1 MKPECYGEEGS
12 SRDSSQIP
20 FEELMDGFDIYFNEF
35 YDDMNEL
42 SETICYQE
50 FGSDRLPGSQ
60 NLRTVIGKRDYA
72 VLSMDKEDG
81 QEG

>member
-12 SRDSSQIP
+12 PRDISLVL
-20 FEELMDGFDIYFNEF
+20 FEELLDEFDIYFTEF
-35 YDDMNEL
+35 YDEMNES

-50 FGSDRLPGSQ
+50 FGSDRLPDSQ

-72 VLSMDKEDG
+72 VLGVDKEDG